1 MPIFRI
7 GRNTPPTDIQSVGDF
22 LANPLS
28 LDNPPDCL
36 YNKDRNPRVFT
47 KNEVMIWQNDLY
59 T

>member
-7 GRNTPPTDIQSVGDF
+7 GRNTTPTDIQSVGDF

-28 LDNPPDCL
+28 LDNPLNSL

-47 KNEVMIWQNDLY
+47 ENEVLIWQNGWY